1 MKSRVL
7 AVVVLS
13 CLACVTAVAQ
23 KTNIDWDRQENFSQF
38 HTYAWEQSPHPA
50 HGLWHQRII
59 DAVDQQLQAKGL
71 QKVDSNPDLWVTYS
85 KSIHDQKTLVGT
97 GYTFGPAWYWG
108 PWGYNGAPTY
118 NSYVTKWAT
127 LVVEL
132 ADAKNKQVLWRG
144 SATDTVT
151 DNSDKNIKKLD
162 KAVDKLFRQ
171 YPPKGK

>member
-23 KTNIDWDRQENFSQF
+23 KTNIDWDRQANFSQYK
-38 HTYAWEQSPHPA
+38 TYAWEQSPNPA

-85 KSIHDQKTLVGT
+85 KSIKDQKMLVGT
-97 GYTFGPAWYWG
+97 GYNFGPAWYWG

-132 ADAKNKQVLWRG
+132 ADAKNKQDLWRG
-144 SATDTVT
+144 SATNTVT
-151 DNSDKNIKKLD
+151 DNSNKNIKNLD
-162 KAVDKLFRQ
+162 KAVEKLFKQ
-171 YPPKGK
+171 YRPKGK